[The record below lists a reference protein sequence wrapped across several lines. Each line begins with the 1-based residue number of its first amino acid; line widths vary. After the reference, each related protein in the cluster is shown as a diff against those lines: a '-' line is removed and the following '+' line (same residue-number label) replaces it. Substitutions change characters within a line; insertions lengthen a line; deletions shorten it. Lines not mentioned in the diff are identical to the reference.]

1 MPLLD
6 NPRHEIFAQELAKG
20 TSQKEAYVSA
30 GYITTEMYRSKNAI
44 RSPRRRGRVTSAAP

>member
-6 NPRHEIFAQELAKG
+6 NPKHEIFAQELAKG

-30 GYITTEMYRSKNAI
+30 GYKASEQHRLRS
-44 RSPRRRGRVTSAAP
+44 SPSGFA